1 MGGDIMDKIL
11 VKGTQNF
18 LGKEIPVI
26 TGGFSE
32 GQKVVLA
39 KTIAEIHGVELR
51 EVNQLINNNIDEFDF
66 GIDILDLKNTKY
78 FNIITNDLEIKVS
91 NNTKNFY
98 LLSEQGYHAL
108 VSIMKT
114 EKAKAIRKQL
124 RREYFAMREIINSNE
139 QLKAMALLKA
149 TEGKTVEERLNGI
162 VTYAELKVEEETQ
175 PLLEKID
182 DLEPLADRYNIYLD
196 TDGLTDI
203 SSFSKSLGIKKLG
216 RNNLYKWMR
225 ENKYLDKDNKPYQK
239 YIEQELF
246 LLKPNGSHKVKNEVI
261 PDFKVFLTKKG
272 VDKFINK
279 FIKIGLLKK

>member
-1 MGGDIMDKIL
+1 MNEIL
-11 VKGTQNF
+11 VKGTQEF
-18 LGKEIPVI
+18 MDKEIPVVE
-26 TGGFSE
+26 GGFSE

-39 KTIAEIHGVELR
+39 KTIAEIHET
-51 EVNQLINNNIDEFDF
+51 EIKKVNELINNNLDEFDF
-66 GIDILDLKNTKY
+66 GIDILDLSPVVTKDQSEKELLLLSGY
-78 FNIITNDLEIKVS
+78 TNRGITSTLNQNGNI
-91 NNTKNFY
+91 Y

-108 VSIMKT
+108 VSLMRT
-114 EKAKAIRKQL
+114 DKAKVIRKQL
-124 RREYFAMREIINSNE
+124 RREYFTMREIITSDE
-139 QLKAMALLKA
+139 QLKAQLLLEIYNGGQSGVLASKQL
-149 TEGKTVEERLNGI
+149 TELEK
-162 VTYAELKVEEETQ
+162 K
-175 PLLEKID
+175 PLLDKID
-182 DLEPLADRYNIYLD
+182 DLEPLADKYNIYLD

-246 LLKPNGSHKVKNEVI
+246 LLKPNGSHKVNDEVI

>member
-1 MGGDIMDKIL
+1 MDKIL

-18 LGKEIPVI
+18 LGKEIPVVE
-26 TGGFSE
+26 GGFGE
-32 GQKVVLA
+32 GKKVVLA

-108 VSIMKT
+108 VSLMRT
-114 EKAKAIRKQL
+114 DKAKAIRKQL
-124 RREYFAMREIINSNE
+124 RREYFAMREIINSNK

-203 SSFSKSLGIKKLG
+203 SSFSKSLGIKKIG

>member
-1 MGGDIMDKIL
+1 MDKIL
-11 VKGTQNF
+11 VKGIQNF

-108 VSIMKT
+108 VSLMRT
-114 EKAKAIRKQL
+114 DKAKAIRKQL

-279 FIKIGLLKK
+279 FIKIGLLQK

>member
-1 MGGDIMDKIL
+1 MDKIL

-26 TGGFSE
+26 EGGFSE

-39 KTIAEIHGVELR
+39 KTIAQIHNTELS
-51 EVNQLINNNIDEFDF
+51 EVNRKINEHIDEFEL
-66 GIDILDLKNTKY
+66 GIDLLDLKNSMENLHSLLNSIYTKQQIANSK
-78 FNIITNDLEIKVS
+78 NI
-91 NNTKNFY
+91 Y
-98 LLSEQGYHAL
+98 LLSEQGYMLL
-108 VSIMKT
+108 VGFMNT
-114 EKAKAIRKQL
+114 EKAKVIRKQL
-124 RREYFAMREIINSNE
+124 RREYFAMREIINSDE
-139 QLKAMALLKA
+139 QLKAKLLLGIYNGGQSGVLASKQL
-149 TEGKTVEERLNGI
+149 TELEK
-162 VTYAELKVEEETQ
+162 K
-175 PLLEKID
+175 PLLDKIN
-182 DLEPLADRYNIYLD
+182 DLEPLADKYNIYLD

-246 LLKPNGSHKVKNEVI
+246 LLKPNGSHKVNDEVI

-279 FIKIGLLKK
+279 FIKIGLLQK

>member
-1 MGGDIMDKIL
+1 MNEIL
-11 VKGTQNF
+11 VKGTQEF

-108 VSIMKT
+108 VSLMRT
-114 EKAKAIRKQL
+114 DKAKAIRKQL

-162 VTYAELKVEEETQ
+162 VTYAKLKVEEETQ

>member
-1 MGGDIMDKIL
+1 MDKIL

-18 LGKEIPVI
+18 LGKEIPVVE
-26 TGGFSE
+26 GGFGE
-32 GQKVVLA
+32 GKKVVLA

-108 VSIMKT
+108 VSLMRT
-114 EKAKAIRKQL
+114 DKAKAIRKQL
-124 RREYFAMREIINSNE
+124 RREYFAMREIINSNK

>member
-1 MGGDIMDKIL
+1 MDKIL

-108 VSIMKT
+108 VSLMRT
-114 EKAKAIRKQL
+114 DKAKAIRKQL

-175 PLLEKID
+175 PLLDKID
-182 DLEPLADRYNIYLD
+182 DLEPLADKYNIYLD

>member
-1 MGGDIMDKIL
+1 MNEIL
-11 VKGTQNF
+11 VKGTQEF
-18 LGKEIPVI
+18 MDKEIPVVE
-26 TGGFSE
+26 GGFNE

-39 KTIAEIHGVELR
+39 KTIAEIHET
-51 EVNQLINNNIDEFDF
+51 EIKKVNELINNNLDEFDF
-66 GIDILDLKNTKY
+66 GIDILDLSPVVTKDQSVKELLLLSGY
-78 FNIITNDLEIKVS
+78 TNRGITSTLNQNGNI
-91 NNTKNFY
+91 Y

-108 VSIMKT
+108 VSLMRT
-114 EKAKAIRKQL
+114 DKAKVIRKQL
-124 RREYFAMREIINSNE
+124 RREYFTMREIITSDE
-139 QLKAMALLKA
+139 QLKAQLLLEIYNGGQSGVLASKQL
-149 TEGKTVEERLNGI
+149 TELEK
-162 VTYAELKVEEETQ
+162 K
-175 PLLEKID
+175 PLLDKID
-182 DLEPLADRYNIYLD
+182 DLEPLADKYNIYLD

-246 LLKPNGSHKVKNEVI
+246 LLKPNGSHKVNDEVI

>member
-1 MGGDIMDKIL
+1 MNGIL
-11 VKGTQNF
+11 VKGTQEF
-18 LGKEIPVI
+18 MDKEIPVI
-26 TGGFSE
+26 EGGFSE

-108 VSIMKT
+108 VSLMRT
-114 EKAKAIRKQL
+114 DKAKAIRKQL

-279 FIKIGLLKK
+279 FIKIGLLQK